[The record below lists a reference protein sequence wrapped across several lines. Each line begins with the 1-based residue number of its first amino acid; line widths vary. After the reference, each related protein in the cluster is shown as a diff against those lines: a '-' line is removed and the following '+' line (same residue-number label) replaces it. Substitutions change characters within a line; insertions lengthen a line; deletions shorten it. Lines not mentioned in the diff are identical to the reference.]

1 LENIQSFNDLTKQKN
16 KGYIDMKLDILLP
29 ESLSAIPLSR
39 YQEFIK
45 TKEASN
51 DDEFIAQKMIQIF
64 CGIDLKDVGKIKMK
78 DLNELI
84 VHFTKVFS
92 EKPKLIRQF
101 KIKDIEFGFIPKLDE
116 ITFGE
121 YVDLEH
127 HLQNW
132 KTYHKAMA
140 VMYRPIAERHK
151 DKYTIVDYEPN
162 EDMQELMKFA
172 PLDVAI
178 SSSVFFWSIASELL
192 KHTIRYLQRELK
204 MMMDSSSTAK
214 DKILEGN
221 GDGIIRSMQSL
232 KEICASSMRLANT
245 DLLNVSPI
253 SRSRNKKTKSKQ
265 TNLNNK

>member
-1 LENIQSFNDLTKQKN
+1 
-16 KGYIDMKLDILLP
+16 MKLDLLLP
-29 ESLSAIPLSR
+29 TSLSEIPLSR
-39 YQEFIK
+39 YQQFIK

-78 DLNELI
+78 HLNELI
-84 VHFTKVFS
+84 AHFTKVFS

-101 KIKDIEFGFIPKLDE
+101 KIKNIEFGFIPKLDE

-140 VMYRPIAERHK
+140 VMYRPIKEKHGNT
-151 DKYTIVDYEPN
+151 YTIVNYEPN
-162 EDMQELMKFA
+162 EDMQDLMKFA

-178 SSSVFFWSIASELL
+178 SSSVFFWTLGSELL
-192 KHTIRYLQRELK
+192 NLTINYLQNELK
-204 MMMDSSSTAK
+204 TMTSSSTAK
-214 DKILEGN
+214 GNNLVNN
-221 GDGIIRSMQSL
+221 GDGIIQSMHLL
-232 KEICASSMRLANT
+232 KEILPDLTKLQAT

-253 SRSRNKKTKSKQ
+253 LPSKNKKTKSKQ

>member
-1 LENIQSFNDLTKQKN
+1 
-16 KGYIDMKLDILLP
+16 MKLDLLLP
-29 ESLSAIPLSR
+29 TSLSEIPLSR
-39 YQEFIK
+39 YQQFVK

-78 DLNELI
+78 HLNELI
-84 VHFTKVFS
+84 THFTKVFS
-92 EKPKLIRQF
+92 EKPKLIRRF

-121 YVDLEH
+121 YVDLEN

-140 VMYRPIAERHK
+140 VMYRPIKEKNK
-151 DKYTIVDYEPN
+151 DTYTIVDYEPN
-162 EDMQELMKFA
+162 EDMQDLMKFA

-178 SSSVFFWSIASELL
+178 SSSVFFWTLGSELL
-192 KHTIRYLQRELK
+192 NLTINYLQKELK
-204 MMMDSSSTAK
+204 TMSSSSTVKGSNLA
-214 DKILEGN
+214 DS
-221 GDGIIRSMQSL
+221 GDGIIQSMHSL
-232 KEICASSMRLANT
+232 KEMLPDLTKLQAT

-253 SRSRNKKTKSKQ
+253 SRSRNKKTKLKQ